1 MYYQSVQLLDCLL
14 MRSFLSSV
22 INRIYLISFWRGKS
36 IENLLYL
43 RTNII
48 NMKHLLKAKVN
59 DEHEF
64 EFNQDQIEN
73 LDVQETSSGLYHLLV
88 NDKSVS
94 SELIASDF
102 LNRTYT
108 IKINSNLYKVEISNE
123 LDVLIKDM
131 GLSLS
136 ANQVI
141 NEVKAPMPGV
151 ILEVA
156 VEEGDEVKEG
166 DNLLVLEAMK
176 MENSILAP
184 RDATIKTVHVN
195 KGGTVSKNEVLIE
208 VD

>member
-1 MYYQSVQLLDCLL
+1 
-14 MRSFLSSV
+14 
-22 INRIYLISFWRGKS
+22 
-36 IENLLYL
+36 
-43 RTNII
+43 
-48 NMKHLLKAKVN
+48 MKHLLKAKVN

-64 EFNQDQIEN
+64 EFDQDQIEN

-94 SELIASDF
+94 SELIESDF
-102 LNRTYT
+102 LKRTYT
-108 IKINSNLYKVEISNE
+108 IKINSNLYRVEISNE

-141 NEVKAPMPGV
+141 NEIKAPMPGV
-151 ILEVA
+151 ILEVTIK
-156 VEEGDEVKEG
+156 EGDEVKEG

-184 RDATIKTVHVN
+184 RDAIIKSIHVN

-208 VD
+208 ME

>member
-1 MYYQSVQLLDCLL
+1 
-14 MRSFLSSV
+14 
-22 INRIYLISFWRGKS
+22 
-36 IENLLYL
+36 
-43 RTNII
+43 
-48 NMKHLLKAKVN
+48 MKHLLKAKVN

-64 EFNQDQIEN
+64 EFDQDQIEN

-88 NDKSVS
+88 NDKSVN
-94 SELIASDF
+94 SELIDSDF

-156 VEEGDEVKEG
+156 VKEGDEVKEG

-184 RDATIKTVHVN
+184 RDATIKTVQVS

-208 VD
+208 ME

>member
-1 MYYQSVQLLDCLL
+1 
-14 MRSFLSSV
+14 
-22 INRIYLISFWRGKS
+22 
-36 IENLLYL
+36 
-43 RTNII
+43 
-48 NMKHLLKAKVN
+48 MKHLLKAKVN

-64 EFNQDQIEN
+64 EFNQDQIES

-94 SELIASDF
+94 SELMESDF

-208 VD
+208 MD

>member
-1 MYYQSVQLLDCLL
+1 
-14 MRSFLSSV
+14 
-22 INRIYLISFWRGKS
+22 
-36 IENLLYL
+36 
-43 RTNII
+43 
-48 NMKHLLKAKVN
+48 MKHLLKAKVN